1 MPSCLLVD
9 SGPIIA
15 WLSARDSHHVR
26 AVAFF
31 KVRREKLISTWSVA
45 TEVCHLV
52 PRPARATFLRWIAA
66 GGMSVW
72 HVPEDQAS
80 SLADRMDKYDD
91 LPMDLADASLV
102 WLASEVGTNLIATT
116 DRTDF
121 GIYRSAR
128 NRPFRNV
135 FFE

>member
-1 MPSCLLVD
+1 MPSQLLVD

-15 WLSARDSHHVR
+15 WLSARDRHHVR
-26 AVAFF
+26 AVAFL
-31 KVRREKLISTWSVA
+31 KKRRERLISTWAVV

-52 PRPARATFLRWIAA
+52 PQPARATFLRWIAA

-72 HVPEDQAS
+72 HVPDDQACL
-80 SLADRMDKYDD
+80 LADMMEKYAD

-102 WLASEVGTNLIATT
+102 WLSGEVGANVIATI

-121 GIYRSAR
+121 AVYRGAR
-128 NRPFRNV
+128 NRAFRNV

>member
-1 MPSCLLVD
+1 MPSYLLVD

-15 WLSARDSHHVR
+15 WLSARDRHHVR

-31 KVRREKLISTWSVA
+31 KARREKLISTWAVI
-45 TEVCHLV
+45 TEVCHLI
-52 PRPARATFLRWIAA
+52 PQPARVTFLRWIAA
-66 GGMSVW
+66 GGMSLW

-80 SLADRMDKYDD
+80 LQADMMEKYDD

-102 WLASEVGTNLIATT
+102 WLAGEVGSNLIATT

-121 GIYRSAR
+121 AIYRGAR
-128 NRPFRNV
+128 NRPFKNV

>member
-1 MPSCLLVD
+1 MPSYLLVD

-15 WLSARDSHHVR
+15 WLSARDRHHVR

-31 KVRREKLISTWSVA
+31 KARREKLISTWAVI
-45 TEVCHLV
+45 TEVCHLI
-52 PRPARATFLRWIAA
+52 PQPARATFLRWIAA
-66 GGMSVW
+66 GGMSLW

-80 SLADRMDKYDD
+80 LQADMMEKYDD

-102 WLASEVGTNLIATT
+102 WLSGEVGTNLIAAT

-121 GIYRSAR
+121 AIYRGAR
-128 NRPFRNV
+128 NRPFKNV

>member
-15 WLSARDSHHVR
+15 WLSARDSHHVH

-31 KVRREKLISTWSVA
+31 KVRREKLISTWAVA

-52 PRPARATFLRWIAA
+52 PQPARATFLRWIAA
-66 GGMSVW
+66 GGMSIW

-80 SLADRMDKYDD
+80 SLADRMEKYED

-102 WLASEVGTNLIATT
+102 WLAGEVGTDLIATT

-121 GIYRSAR
+121 GIYRGAR